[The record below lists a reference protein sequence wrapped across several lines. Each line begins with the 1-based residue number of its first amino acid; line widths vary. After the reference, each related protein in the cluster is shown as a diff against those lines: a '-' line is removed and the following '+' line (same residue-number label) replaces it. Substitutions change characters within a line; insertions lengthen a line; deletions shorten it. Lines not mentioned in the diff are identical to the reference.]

1 MRPRLQVGREDRSH
15 ERLGGR
21 LVIST
26 INRFWYVRHSVVR
39 FDTELHPIDDGI
51 QIESRC
57 VKKGRSDMCTM
68 SPLLGRK
75 CVALESGKKRVVVQ
89 RFTDRM
95 NRLTRQNPLLKS
107 SHPQARTSVAFLLL
121 LLLCAFTS
129 IHAAEPIDADLL
141 LANGTLHLGDGQPPS
156 LGDVAI
162 REDKIV
168 AVGEFAIG
176 KVKRTIDCTGLIVSP
191 GFIDLHNHSD
201 EPVTRKETRAV
212 VNFLTQGCTTI
223 VTGNCGSG
231 PVNARS
237 YYDKIDEF
245 GVGVNVAHLLP
256 QGSLRREV
264 IGNEQ
269 RRATD
274 DELTRMKELADKAMQ
289 DGAWGMSSGL
299 IYVPSSYADTAELT
313 EIAKVVA
320 SHHGIYA
327 SHIRGEGTD
336 LLDAI
341 GEALE
346 IGRGAKLP
354 VHISHFKSSGKDS
367 WGLVRTAVD
376 AIERARTAGQVVT
389 ADQYPYTASST
400 SLSATF
406 IPAWVRSGGSKQM
419 LARIEAGEESQRAQ
433 AAIRKKLEVT
443 DAGQRIQIANY
454 TPRPEWAGRRLKEIA
469 DEEQIEPFDLILQI
483 EKNGG
488 AQVVNHSISEED
500 VRFVMQLPWVATAS
514 DGSSRIPNEEVPHP
528 RSYGTFS
535 RKIGHYSVREQAVPL
550 PQAIRS
556 ASGLP
561 ADILGLKDRGYLR
574 PGYFADV
581 IVWSENELIDRAT
594 FDSPH
599 QYSDGIRYAFV
610 NGTPV
615 ISDGDVTGALP
626 GRALRHKSLEK

>member
-1 MRPRLQVGREDRSH
+1 
-15 ERLGGR
+15 
-21 LVIST
+21 VIST

-68 SPLLGRK
+68 SPLLGWK

-107 SHPQARTSVAFLLL
+107 SHPQARTSAAFLL

-162 REDKIV
+162 RDDKIV

-176 KVKRTIDCTGLIVSP
+176 KVKQTIDCTGLIVSP

-419 LARIEAGEESQRAQ
+419 LARIEAGEDSQRAQ

-454 TPRPEWAGRRLKEIA
+454 APRPEWAGRRLKEIA

-556 ASGLP
+556 SSGLP